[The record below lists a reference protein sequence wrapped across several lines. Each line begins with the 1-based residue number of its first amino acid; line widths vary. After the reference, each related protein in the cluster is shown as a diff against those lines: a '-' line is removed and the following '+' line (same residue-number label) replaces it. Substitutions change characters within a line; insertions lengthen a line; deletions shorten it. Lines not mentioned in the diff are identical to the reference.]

1 MKKGI
6 SVLILALFVF
16 SMTTNSLHAEDTLVQ
31 KDNAVNKISDWAH
44 TIGKDKTK
52 RDQILAERKAERQKK
67 HLAKKAEQMK
77 KDGEKKAKEMGK
89 DAEQNK
95 DEMKKKM
102 GL

>member
-1 MKKGI
+1 MKKGL
-6 SVLILALFVF
+6 SVLMLALFIF
-16 SMTTNSLHAEDTLVQ
+16 AMTPVVHAEETLVQ
-31 KDNAVNKISDWAH
+31 EDNVVNKISDWAR
-44 TIGKDKTK
+44 TIGKDKGE

-67 HLAKKAEQMK
+67 HLAKKAEKMK

-89 DAEQNK
+89 EAEHHK